1 MKNVATLF
9 LTLLTGIFIGAWG
22 VPILKAQ
29 TAAGPDVYV
38 VSETRATD
46 PAAFKE
52 FVRRE
57 PATLDPYHG
66 RILARALPDVREGA
80 PANGIV
86 TLIGFLSPQDANRWF
101 NSPEYASL
109 SALRQKGAASRL
121 YIINGTR

>member
-1 MKNVATLF
+1 MKNVAMLF
-9 LTLLTGIFIGAWG
+9 LTLLVGILIGAWG

-29 TAAGPDVYV
+29 TVGPDAYV

-86 TLIGFLSPQDANRWF
+86 TLIGFPSPQDANRWF

-109 SALRQKGAASRL
+109 SALRQKAAASRL
-121 YIINGTR
+121 YIINGIR